1 MEHQKMGKIKLIKE
15 LLKPSSGTKNN
26 EIDFVIT
33 DLEVRLLSPHHFES
47 FISLRFIDTKPN
59 FPRIK
64 KTLDDIGSH
73 PEANIIDHSYS
84 YKEIKEDTKLDG
96 LYFTKH

>member
-1 MEHQKMGKIKLIKE
+1 MEHQKMEKIKPIKE
-15 LLKPSSGTKNN
+15 LLKPLSGTKKN

-59 FPRIK
+59 FPRIR
-64 KTLDDIGSH
+64 KTLDEIGSH
-73 PEANIIDHSYS
+73 PEAVIINHSYS

>member
-1 MEHQKMGKIKLIKE
+1 MGKIKLIKE

-33 DLEVRLLSPHHFES
+33 DLEIKLLSPHHFES
-47 FISLRFIDTKPN
+47 FISLRFIDTKPD
-59 FPRIK
+59 FPRIR
-64 KTLDDIGSH
+64 KTLDEISSN
-73 PEANIIDHSYS
+73 PEAVIINHSYS

>member
-1 MEHQKMGKIKLIKE
+1 MGKIKLIKE
-15 LLKPSSGTKNN
+15 LLKHSSGTKKN

-33 DLEVRLLSPHHFES
+33 DLEIKLLSPHHFES